1 MIQCP
6 DAHLFCSS
14 CMTTY
19 AETLLGSHDHKIICM
34 DQSGCKLPFPVTE
47 LHRFLVIFYYCWIS
61 TAFDAPL

>member
-1 MIQCP
+1 
-6 DAHLFCSS
+6 
-14 CMTTY
+14 MTTY
-19 AETLLGSHDHKIICM
+19 AETLLGAHDHKIICM